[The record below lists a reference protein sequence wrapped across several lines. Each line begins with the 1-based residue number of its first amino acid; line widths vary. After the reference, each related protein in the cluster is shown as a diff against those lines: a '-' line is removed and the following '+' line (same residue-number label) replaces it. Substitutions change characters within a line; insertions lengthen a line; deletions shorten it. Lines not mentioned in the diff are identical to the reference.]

1 MPYLEWNPAY
11 DTGIGGID
19 YEHHR
24 LVDMLNEIH
33 ELILKDADPRKIA
46 TTLAD
51 FHALASAHFALEEK
65 IMRDQNYPGF
75 EGRRDTHYRLLD
87 QVREVMDA
95 YETGSYRQG
104 ESLPAT
110 LKQWLMEAMGI
121 DAEMF
126 AEINDARLRVLGLS
140 RG

>member
-1 MPYLEWNPAY
+1 MPYLDWNPSY

-24 LVDMLNEIH
+24 LVAMLNEIH
-33 ELILKDADPRKIA
+33 DLIQKDADPREIA

-51 FHALASAHFALEEK
+51 FHALATAHFALEEK

-87 QVREVMDA
+87 QVREIMDA
-95 YETGSYRQG
+95 YETGSYRVG

-110 LKQWLMEAMGI
+110 LKLWLMEAMAI
-121 DAEMF
+121 DAKMF
-126 AEINDARLRVLGLS
+126 AEINDDRLRALGLNRS
-140 RG
+140 